1 MNIYIVVNTQ
11 HYDCHKRSETCTEII
26 DAYRTKA
33 DAVSRCVDFN
43 LGQLE
48 NEDGE
53 YLDNE
58 LYISLED
65 EIDDDDLS
73 YEYSHDNFFWKKY
86 DKDISKLNI
95 DEDVLEDVNNILI
108 EYLKNKDDAEYS
120 MNSSYNIYDIENKT
134 LM

>member
-26 DAYRTKA
+26 DVYKNKV
-33 DAVSRCVDFN
+33 DAVSTCVNFN
-43 LGQLE
+43 LGQII

-53 YLDNE
+53 YLENE

-73 YEYSHDNFFWKKY
+73 YKYSHDNFFWKKY
-86 DKDISKLNI
+86 GKDIAKLNI

-108 EYLKNKDDAEYS
+108 EYLKNKEDAEYS
-120 MNSSYNIYDIENKT
+120 MYGSYNIYDVETKT